1 MSAEEGP
8 TGAPPLSG
16 KAKRCDRFVNQ
27 AMEVGACQGGWRGA
41 ACMRALRCLSM
52 PGQPLQKHSSSV
64 RCCASACM
72 AALHTMLKAHA
83 QLKFKHSLDFFRLAQ
98 IFLFLDAFLT
108 L

>member
-83 QLKFKHSLDFFRLAQ
+83 QLKRASYPWALQ
-98 IFLFLDAFLT
+98 EMGGINIYE
-108 L
+108 